1 MLAIV
6 CKTTEA
12 ADLLISCD
20 RREGADDDSLGLQRF
35 TKSKNKRVHDK
46 LRIYMLDEMRY
57 E

>member
-12 ADLLISCD
+12 ADLLISFGG
-20 RREGADDDSLGLQRF
+20 REGADDDSLGLQRF
-35 TKSKNKRVHDK
+35 TKRKNKPVHGK
-46 LRIYMLDEMRY
+46 LRIYMLEEMRY